1 MLIGYGF
8 RDRHI
13 NEVIANSVKN
23 NGLKVYIISPS
34 EQSGF
39 ITKLKPEEYGETIL
53 GGLSGYYPYSL
64 LEIFPSD
71 QSESHAWM
79 EILSSYFNN

>member
-34 EQSGF
+34 EQSDF
-39 ITKLKPEEYGETIL
+39 ITKLTSEEYGEIIL
-53 GGLSGYYPYSL
+53 WGLSGYYPYAL

-71 QSESHAWM
+71 QSESHAWR
-79 EILSSYFNN
+79 EILSSYFNS